1 MIALFWLAAS
11 AFALSHRETACRSP
25 EEMRGKLTVHFQGEE
40 GIDAGGLTRE
50 WYQVDHCNA

>member
-1 MIALFWLAAS
+1 MVS
-11 AFALSHRETACRSP
+11 SHRQVCCRSP

-50 WYQVDHCNA
+50 WYQVHTL